1 MVLLFVGFTIRY
13 LYEYRK
19 YLLDIY
25 YIQNISMCRNT
36 EKKCMHYENGIKD
49 EKNIW
54 KNLSLTWHNQGR
66 KQGIRE
72 GRLEGQSEGRLG
84 IIKNYLENGGTVEQA
99 RELLKATEEEIQK
112 VTKEM

>member
-66 KQGIRE
+66 EE
-72 GRLEGQSEGRLG
+72 GRENEIFLSVQEGDYNPKRGAEKLG
-84 IIKNYLENGGTVEQA
+84 ITEDEFIKRMNAAGY
-99 RELLKATEEEIQK
+99 KI
-112 VTKEM
+112 